1 MIWETL
7 YPLPSVRAFINDDL
21 KIYKMNE
28 DGTPDI
34 KQWNYLANVA
44 SKWVNYISNEDDTQ
58 VSEVIYWS
66 ERNDY
71 LEYGI

>member
-34 KQWNYLANVA
+34 KQWNYLSNVA